1 MLALLV
7 LAVLPGT
14 ATASVHVNIVPWLCF
29 GWHWTPC
36 ACPSTCS
43 KSYNTTGLYLRPH
56 ELCAVCKHLNASAA
70 PLTPLGDSC
79 LDVLGTSSHSGPS
92 GAEFRSAGPV

>member
-1 MLALLV
+1 VLALPV

-14 ATASVHVNIVPWLCF
+14 ATASVHVAFVPWLCF

-36 ACPSTCS
+36 AWPATCS
-43 KSYNTTGLYLRPH
+43 KLYNTTGLHLRTH

-70 PLTPLGDSC
+70 PLTPLGHSC
-79 LDVLGTSSHSGPS
+79 LDVLGTHSHSGPS
-92 GAEFRSAGPV
+92 GAEFWSAGPV